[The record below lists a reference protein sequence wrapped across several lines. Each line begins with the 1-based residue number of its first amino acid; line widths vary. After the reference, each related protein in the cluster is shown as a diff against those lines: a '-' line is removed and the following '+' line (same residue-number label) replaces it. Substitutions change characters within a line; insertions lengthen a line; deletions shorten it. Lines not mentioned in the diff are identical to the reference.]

1 MFGRLHYSPKEY
13 YGMGWLDM
21 IAAIEGFTDGEMTEL
36 NRMRHL
42 MWAPI
47 AAMGG
52 KVTPRQLIPIPSIDG
67 PEQYKSNMT
76 KEQFLAL
83 AKRYKA

>member
-1 MFGRLHYSPKEY
+1 MFGRLHYTPAEY
-13 YGMGWLDM
+13 YRMGWLDM
-21 IAAIEGFTDGEMTEL
+21 MAAIEGFTDGEMAEL

-52 KVTPRQLIPIPSIDG
+52 KVTPRQLMPLPGIDVV
-67 PEQYKSNMT
+67 PEYKSSMT
-76 KEQFLAL
+76 KEQFMAL
-83 AKRYKA
+83 AKKYNA